1 VILHLGEDVVIPVG
15 NIIAIIDINTVGK
28 SKATQEF
35 LQIAEEEGFIQTIS
49 DEPPKSFV
57 LAEIDKKTVVY
68 MSPISSSTL
77 MRRSGFVEGISL
89 NREEI

>member
-1 VILHLGEDVVIPVG
+1 MILHLGEDVVIPVE
-15 NIIAIIDINTVGK
+15 NIIAIIDINTVRK

-35 LQIAEEEGFIQTIS
+35 LQIAEEEGFIRTIS

-57 LAEIDKKTVVY
+57 LADIDRNTVVY
-68 MSPISSSTL
+68 LSPISSATL
-77 MRRSGFVEGISL
+77 MRRSGFIEGISL